1 MPGADLDLLQ
11 DAVREAGAL
20 ALDLRRRGIDK
31 WNKGDGTP
39 VTEADLAVDTLLK
52 QRLTSARPDYGW
64 LSEETAD
71 NRKRLA
77 HDRVWIVDPI
87 DGTRS
92 FMENGDEWCVSAA
105 LVENG
110 SPLLAAVFS
119 PTNGDLFLASRG
131 EGATL
136 NGQPIHVSAY
146 DHIEN
151 ARILAREAVFQPR
164 RWTGF
169 HWPPMRFDMRKSI
182 ALRLCL
188 VASAHFDA
196 SFAIGH
202 TSDWDI
208 AAAHLIV
215 TEAGGVVTTLEGEV
229 PTYNRESVR
238 HPGVLASGPLLHGR
252 IAEHLPSFS
261 G

>member
-1 MPGADLDLLQ
+1 M
-11 DAVREAGAL
+11 L
-20 ALDLRRRGIDK
+20 ALDLRSRGIDK

-39 VTEADLAVDTLLK
+39 VTEADLAVDTFLK
-52 QRLTSARPDYGW
+52 ERLRAARPDYGW

-71 NRKRLA
+71 DKARLA
-77 HDRVWIVDPI
+77 HERVWIIDPI

-110 SPLLAAVFS
+110 APVLAAIYCP
-119 PTNGDLFLASRG
+119 PTSDLFLATLG
-131 EGATL
+131 GGATL
-136 NGQPIHVSAY
+136 NGSPIEVSAY
-146 DHIEN
+146 DHIQD

-164 RWTGF
+164 RWAGH
-169 HWPPMRFDMRKSI
+169 HWPHMHFNMRKSI

-188 VASAHFDA
+188 VASADFDA
-196 SFAIGH
+196 SFAIGN

-215 TEAGGVVTTLEGEV
+215 TEAGGLVTTLHGDV
-229 PTYNRESVR
+229 PVYNRESTR
-238 HPGVLASGPLLHGR
+238 HPGILASGPILHSQFVELLPR
-252 IAEHLPSFS
+252 FS